1 MLGTRLHWGQGR
13 EIYPSGWSP
22 DEALPVGAGMVTVL
36 FCWDRPRKM
45 PAGFLS
51 HFFHLVTFNM
61 QPEGEI

>member
-1 MLGTRLHWGQGR
+1 MLGTCLHWVHSR

-22 DEALPVGAGMVTVL
+22 DEVLPVGAAMVTV

-45 PAGFLS
+45 SAGFLS